1 MMSSIPFEL
10 VQHVTSLAD
19 LEERAQSHGREL
31 KRVIKQEKKGES
43 EYLIHLRNE
52 ISFFEVHWDMNCSW
66 SRDKIY
72 YNALRAL

>member
-31 KRVIKQEKKGES
+31 KRVIKQEKK
-43 EYLIHLRNE
+43 
-52 ISFFEVHWDMNCSW
+52 EVRVS
-66 SRDKIY
+66 I
-72 YNALRAL
+72 